1 MASLLEA
8 TAAMAISGAL
18 LSLVTGS
25 MTATARLQRE
35 CVRLTDE
42 LFQARQLEHL
52 VDRAALAAGSGP
64 NRPAAVSSVEVDAV
78 GFASD
83 HDGDGVVDAT
93 SSETTTLEVRQ
104 EGATARV
111 RIRLGRQTMTV
122 LEAARHD
129 ASLVVLD
136 RRGAPADAASASLV
150 ELRLAPRDGDAARSW
165 RFSVPAWPAP
175 P

>member
-1 MASLLEA
+1 MTSLLEA

-25 MTATARLQRE
+25 MTATARLHRE
-35 CVRLTDE
+35 CVQLGDE

-52 VDRAALAAGSGP
+52 ADRAALAAGSGP
-64 NRPAAVSSVEVDAV
+64 SLPAPVSSVEAEAV

-83 HDGDGVVDAT
+83 HDGDGVVDTT
-93 SSETTTLEVRQ
+93 SSETTMLEIRQ

-129 ASLVVLD
+129 ASLVALD
-136 RRGAPADAASASLV
+136 RRGAVADATSASLV
-150 ELRLAPRDGDAARSW
+150 EVTLAPRDGGVSRKWLFA
-165 RFSVPAWPAP
+165 VPTWPFAP
-175 P
+175 